1 MENTVD
7 ATQLFVF
14 CSNMTRPTARLS
26 TVALDERNHSALAD
40 GNRAKRGSITNLAG
54 RYEREIREVFDDG
67 WSEEEAPKPLKTE
80 TSFEQARS
88 IITRNQSPDI
98 PFDRSI
104 NPYRGCEHGC
114 SYCYARPSHAYLGL
128 SPGLDFET
136 KLTAKPNAATLLE
149 RELAVPGYQPRPIAL
164 GSNTDPYQP
173 IEREHRITRAVLEVL
188 SRHNHPVTIVT
199 KNALVVRDIDILA
212 PMAERGLVRV
222 AISLTTLDRD
232 LARSMEPRAT
242 TPARRV
248 ETMRV
253 LSEAG
258 IPVSVITAPII
269 PALNDHEIESLL
281 EASHAAGATGAG
293 FVLLRLPLE
302 LRDLFREWLL
312 AHHPGKLRHVMSM
325 VQSTRGGRD
334 YVADFATRQ
343 KGTGL
348 YAELIAKRHRL
359 ACERL
364 GLGRKYQKLR
374 TDLFTPPVLP
384 GQQLSLF

>member
-1 MENTVD
+1 
-7 ATQLFVF
+7 
-14 CSNMTRPTARLS
+14 MTKPTARLS
-26 TVALDERNHSALAD
+26 NVTLDERNHSVLAD
-40 GNRAKRGSITNLAG
+40 SNRAKRGSITNLAG

-67 WSEEEAPKPLKTE
+67 WSEDEAPPPLKTE

-114 SYCYARPSHAYLGL
+114 SYCYARPTHAYLGL

-136 KLTAKPNAATLLE
+136 KLTAKPNAAALLE
-149 RELAVPGYQPRPIAL
+149 RELAAPNYQPRPIAL

-173 IEREHRITRAVLEVL
+173 IEKEHRITRAILEVL

-199 KNALVVRDIDILA
+199 KNALVTRDIDILA

-222 AISLTTLDRD
+222 AISLTTLDRH
-232 LARSMEPRAT
+232 LARTMEPRAT

-269 PALNDHEIESLL
+269 PALTDHEIESLL

-293 FVLLRLPLE
+293 YVLLRLPLE

-334 YVADFATRQ
+334 YVPDFASRQ

-348 YAELIAKRHRL
+348 YAELIAKRHKL

-364 GLGRKYQKLR
+364 GLGKKYQRLR
-374 TDLFTPPVLP
+374 TDLFTPPVLQ

>member
-1 MENTVD
+1 
-7 ATQLFVF
+7 
-14 CSNMTRPTARLS
+14 MTKPTARMS
-26 TVALDERNHSALAD
+26 NVALDERNHSVLAD
-40 GNRAKRGSITNLAG
+40 SNRAKRGSITNMAG

-67 WSEEEAPKPLKTE
+67 WSEDEAPPPLKTE

-114 SYCYARPSHAYLGL
+114 SYCYARPTHAYLGL

-136 KLTAKPNAATLLE
+136 KLTAKPNAAALLE
-149 RELAVPGYQPRPIAL
+149 RELAAPNYQPRPIAL

-173 IEREHRITRAVLEVL
+173 IEKEHRLTRAILEVL

-199 KNALVVRDIDILA
+199 KNALVTRDIDILA

-222 AISLTTLDRD
+222 AISLTTLDRH
-232 LARSMEPRAT
+232 LARTMEPRAT
-242 TPARRV
+242 TPARRI
-248 ETMRV
+248 ETMRL

-269 PALNDHEIESLL
+269 PALTDHEIESLL
-281 EASHAAGATGAG
+281 EASHSAGATGAG
-293 FVLLRLPLE
+293 YVLLRLPLE

-334 YVADFATRQ
+334 YVPDFASRQ

-348 YAELIAKRHRL
+348 YAELIAKRHKL

-364 GLGRKYQKLR
+364 GLGKKYQRLR
-374 TDLFTPPVLP
+374 TDLFTPPVLQ

>member
-1 MENTVD
+1 M
-7 ATQLFVF
+7 FVF
-14 CSNMTRPTARLS
+14 CSSMIKPVARLAS
-26 TVALDERNHSALAD
+26 TALDERNHSALAD
-40 GNRAKRGSITNLAG
+40 SNRAKRGSITNLAG
-54 RYEREIREVFDDG
+54 RYEREIREIFDDG
-67 WSEEEAPKPLKTE
+67 WSEDEAPLPLKTE
-80 TSFEQARS
+80 TSFERART

-114 SYCYARPSHAYLGL
+114 SYCYARPTHAYLGL

-136 KLTAKPNAATLLE
+136 KLTVKPDAAALLE
-149 RELAVPGYQPRPIAL
+149 RELAAPGYQPRPIAL

-173 IEREHRITRAVLEVL
+173 IEREHRITRAILEVL
-188 SRHNHPVTIVT
+188 SQYNHPVTIVT
-199 KNALVVRDIDILA
+199 KSALVARDIDILA

-222 AISLTTLDRD
+222 AISLTTLDRH
-232 LARSMEPRAT
+232 LARTMEPRAT

-248 ETMRV
+248 ETMRL
-253 LSEAG
+253 LSSAG
-258 IPVSVITAPII
+258 IPVSVMTAPII
-269 PALNDHEIESLL
+269 PALSDHEIESLL

-293 FVLLRLPLE
+293 YVLLRLPLE

-334 YVADFATRQ
+334 YIPDFASRQ

-348 YAELIAKRHRL
+348 YAELIGKRHKL
-359 ACERL
+359 ACTRL
-364 GLGRKYQKLR
+364 GLNVKNPKLR
-374 TDLFTPPVLP
+374 TDLFTPPTRP